1 MTSFETW
8 FKQIPVVT
16 RTYVSLAFLV
26 TAACALDLMSPLNLY
41 LNFKLV
47 HEKMEVWRLLTNFL
61 FFGNFG
67 LDFLFHMFFLVRY
80 CRYLEEGSF
89 RNKTADFLYMV
100 LFGATLMLMAA
111 PFINI
116 PFLGYSLSFMMVYVW
131 GYRNENQQMSFL
143 GLFNFTAPYLPWV
156 LLGFSVLLGSSPVVD
171 LLGIAVGHVYYFFAD
186 VYPLV
191 TDRHLLK
198 TPTILKYI
206 FQEDGHV
213 LQIDTVPMP
222 VGQVPMHDAGFDGG
236 AAIDA
241 HR

>member
-1 MTSFETW
+1 MATIEAW

-16 RTYVSLAFLV
+16 RVYVSLSV
-26 TAACALDLMSPLNLY
+26 VTTAACALELISPLNLY

-47 HEKMEVWRLLTNFL
+47 REKMEVWRLLTNFL

-100 LFGATLMLMAA
+100 LFGAALMLLAA

-143 GLFNFTAPYLPWV
+143 GIFNFTAPYLPWM
-156 LLGFSVLLGSSPVVD
+156 LLAFSVLLGSSPVVD
-171 LLGIAVGHVYYFFAD
+171 LLGIAVGHVYYFFVD
-186 VYPLV
+186 VYPLT
-191 TDRHLLK
+191 TDRHWLQTPKLLRFLFHEQ
-198 TPTILKYI
+198 PVGY
-206 FQEDGHV
+206 H
-213 LQIDTVPMP
+213 IDTAPMP
-222 VGQVPMHDAGFDGG
+222 VDHLDHNYQDAAPIPDAPMVE
-236 AAIDA
+236 
-241 HR
+241 